1 MQKKNFI
8 YAMLCICVAFVISG
22 CGREEKQGKKT
33 GTPVPTLYAE
43 ATGNPDNTGA
53 AITSMPQVTD
63 EPTIAPLENSEVTI
77 YTLNP
82 DSLEKEAVTVLV
94 TSEDELTP
102 DFIVEQVV
110 DAMEDE
116 GFFLGVN
123 DIILEG
129 DSVRIDFKSDAAPV
143 IDVGASVEG
152 SIIDCLAQSIL
163 DNLPQYKKI
172 YISIEGGPYYSGHLE
187 FELDDV
193 YLGR

>member
-8 YAMLCICVAFVISG
+8 YTMLCICAAFAFSG
-22 CGREEKQGKKT
+22 CGKVNKT
-33 GTPVPTLYAE
+33 PVVTPVPTVP
-43 ATGNPDNTGA
+43 ATT
-53 AITSMPQVTD
+53 VTAGPSIG
-63 EPTIAPLENSEVTI
+63 EVTIAPTIVPLENLEITI

-82 DSLEKEAVTVLV
+82 DSLEKEAVSVLV
-94 TSEDELTP
+94 TVEDELTP
-102 DFIVEQVV
+102 ELIVEQVV

-116 GFFLGVN
+116 GFYVGIN
-123 DIILEG
+123 DIIIDGE
-129 DSVRIDFKSDAAPV
+129 SVRIDFKSDAVPV

-152 SIIDCLAQSIL
+152 SIIDILAQSIL

-172 YISIEGGPYYSGHLE
+172 YISIEGGPYHSGHLE

>member
-1 MQKKNFI
+1 MWKKNLI
-8 YAMLCICVAFVISG
+8 YVMLCICVAFVISG
-22 CGREEKQGKKT
+22 CGKDNKQTLPTLTPTLT
-33 GTPVPTLYAE
+33 GTGSVDNLIGPTIAVGGLE
-43 ATGNPDNTGA
+43 
-53 AITSMPQVTD
+53 D
-63 EPTIAPLENSEVTI
+63 EPTIAPLENLEITI

-94 TSEDELTP
+94 TVEDELTP
-102 DFIVEQVV
+102 ELIVEQVV

-116 GFFLGVN
+116 GFYLGIN
-123 DIILEG
+123 DIIMDG

-152 SIIDCLAQSIL
+152 SIIDILAQSIL

-172 YISIEGGPYYSGHLE
+172 YISIEGGPYHSGHLE

>member
-1 MQKKNFI
+1 MQKKNII

-22 CGREEKQGKKT
+22 CGKEEGQKKEAV
-33 GTPVPTLYAE
+33 TPVPTTPAVTATVTPGGSLNV
-43 ATGNPDNTGA
+43 TGNSD
-53 AITSMPQVTD
+53 IV
-63 EPTIAPLENSEVTI
+63 PLENLEVII

-82 DSLEKEAVTVLV
+82 DTLEKEAVTALITV
-94 TSEDELTP
+94 EDELTP
-102 DFIVEQVV
+102 ELIVEQVV

-116 GFFLGVN
+116 GFYLGIN
-123 DIILEG
+123 GIFIEG
-129 DSVRIDFKSDAAPV
+129 ESVRIDYKADAAPV

-152 SIIDCLAQSIL
+152 AILDILAQSIL

-172 YISIEGGPYYSGHLE
+172 YISIEGGPYHSGHLE

>member
-1 MQKKNFI
+1 MRIKNLI

-22 CGREEKQGKKT
+22 CGKNNKT
-33 GTPVPTLYAE
+33 NPTVTPEPTRAV
-43 ATGNPDNTGA
+43 
-53 AITSMPQVTD
+53 ITSTAGPTNAVGNTTE
-63 EPTIAPLENSEVTI
+63 EPTIAPLENMEVTI

-82 DSLEKEAVTVLV
+82 DSLEKEAITVLV
-94 TSEDELTP
+94 TVEDELTP
-102 DFIVEQVV
+102 ELIVEQVM

-116 GFFLGVN
+116 GFYIGIN
-123 DIILEG
+123 DIIIEG

-152 SIIDCLAQSIL
+152 SIIDILAQSIL

-172 YISIEGGPYYSGHLE
+172 YISIEGGPYHSGHIE